1 MITRRRET
9 QTAPEPP
16 VRLYKVIALS
26 FLFLTVV
33 LLGVVIFIT
42 SKKVEIVVVAKEDAE
57 RIQLNV
63 PVSPQGGGNAIK
75 GAVSSTVFSW
85 SEKYHPT
92 GNKKEDGIATGE
104 VIIYN
109 TETSNQPLVKTTRL
123 ITSSGALFRLSE
135 GANVPAKGQV
145 VVSVYADKPGASGD
159 IAPSK
164 FTIPGLAEAKQ
175 SIVYAESKQP
185 MTGGIRTVGVLSEAD
200 LGNAATDYKEK
211 VKAAYLASLP
221 VNPSQET
228 LVTVANQTFKADKK
242 VGDEVSEFT
251 LSGKWT
257 LVTVSYNK
265 QELENAASLELVNK
279 LDGLSEKFL
288 STSKQPQVSVAA
300 HNLQSGTAELA
311 VAQEATI
318 TLDANAPKL
327 LPQNFLGKK
336 KDEIERYVLGLEH
349 VAGVEVKF
357 SPSWMKSAPTVPDRV
372 KVVVKNVR

>member
-16 VRLYKVIALS
+16 VRLYKIIALS

-42 SKKVEIVVVAKEDAE
+42 SKKAEIVVVAKEDTE
-57 RIQLNV
+57 RIQLTV
-63 PVSPQGGGNAIK
+63 RVSPQGGGNIIK

-92 GNKKEDGIATGE
+92 GNKKEDGIAAGE

-109 TETSNQPLVKTTRL
+109 IGSSDQALVKTTRL
-123 ITSSGALFRLSE
+123 LTPDGVLFRLNV
-135 GANVPAKGQV
+135 GTVVPAGGQV
-145 VVSVYADKPGASGD
+145 TVPVYADKPGASGD
-159 IAPSK
+159 IPPSK
-164 FTIPGLAEAKQ
+164 FTIPGLSEARQK
-175 SIVYAESKQP
+175 IVYAESKQP
-185 MTGGIRTVGVLSEAD
+185 MSGGVRTVGVLSQAD
-200 LGNAATDYKEK
+200 LDSAAKDYKEK
-211 VKAAYLASLP
+211 VKAAYLAGLP
-221 VNPSQET
+221 SNPAQET
-228 LVTVANQTFKADKK
+228 LVAAVSETYKADKK

-257 LVTVSYNK
+257 LVTVTYSK
-265 QELENAASLELVNK
+265 QELADAVSRELIAK

-288 STSKQPQVSVAA
+288 ATSKQPQVSVAG
-300 HNLQSGTAELA
+300 HNLKNGTAELSI
-311 VAQEATI
+311 AQEATV

-336 KDEIERYVLGLEH
+336 KDEIERHVLGLEH

-372 KVVVKNVR
+372 KVIVKNVR